1 MTARRAIFL
10 IITAL
15 CIIAGSYVFSVGI
28 APAARQEPVSGSA
41 LDDASGGHGQLTTDQ
56 LLVFWRER
64 VERDPRDYISMTYL
78 GQTFLR
84 KARETGDTGNHA
96 RAEAAFQGAL
106 AINPNYEPT
115 LVYLAAL
122 RYTQHD
128 FATALDLA
136 TRAYSRDP
144 RLNQALATIGD
155 AQIELGRYNEATET
169 YKKLAE
175 KAPGPAVDS
184 RLARQ
189 AWLRGQPDE
198 ALRLA
203 RQAVEG
209 AQGLGLQ
216 GEAIAWYHVQF
227 GEYFFNTGRYDEA
240 AEQYT
245 QAGNRFANYYLAF
258 AGLGK
263 VRAAQGR
270 YPEAITNYER
280 AVAVVPQPDLLAVL
294 GDVYSLVGR
303 TADAEQQFATVE
315 FIGKLEAM
323 NQVLYNR
330 QLVLFRA
337 NHDREI
343 DGAVDAARREYA
355 VRQDIYGADALAW
368 ALFKAGHDD
377 EAAAMSERAMALGTR
392 DALLYYHAGM
402 IAARQGDNERAKQ
415 LLGEALMI
423 NPGFDPVQAAVARQ
437 TFAGLGTP

>member
-1 MTARRAIFL
+1 MTTRRAIFL
-10 IITAL
+10 ILTAS
-15 CIIAGSYVFSVGI
+15 CIIVGSYLFSVGVT
-28 APAARQEPVSGSA
+28 PAARGEPVRGSA
-41 LDDASGGHGQLTTDQ
+41 LDDAPGGYGQLTTDQ

-64 VERDPRDYISMTYL
+64 IDRDPRDYISMTFL

-96 RAEAAFQGAL
+96 RAETALQQAL

-115 LVYLAAL
+115 LTYLAAL

-155 AQIELGRYNEATET
+155 AQIELGHYAEAAET
-169 YKKLAE
+169 YGKLAE
-175 KAPGPAVDS
+175 KVPGPAVDS

-189 AWLRGQPDE
+189 AWLHGQPEE
-198 ALRLA
+198 AIHLA

-209 AQGLGLQ
+209 GQEIGLQ
-216 GEAIAWYHVQF
+216 GEAIGWYHFQL
-227 GEYFFNTGRYDEA
+227 GEYLFNTGRYDEA

-263 VRAAQGR
+263 TRAAQGR
-270 YPEAITNYER
+270 YSEAITNYEQ
-280 AVAVVPQPDLLAVL
+280 AVAIVPQPDLLAAL
-294 GDVYSLVGR
+294 GDVLTLTGR
-303 TADAEQQFATVE
+303 TADAELQFATVE

-343 DGAVDAARREYA
+343 AAAVDAARHEYA
-355 VRQDIYGADALAW
+355 VRQDIYGADSLAW
-368 ALFKAGHDD
+368 ALFKAGQYDD
-377 EAAAMSERAMALGTR
+377 AATFSARALALGTR

-402 IAARQGDNERAKQ
+402 IAAHQGQTDRARQ
-415 LLGEALMI
+415 LLGEALSI
-423 NPGFDPVQAAVARQ
+423 NPGFDPVQAAVAQR
-437 TFAGLGTP
+437 TLAGLGAP